1 MAEDMRNAKLRGGKW
16 RMIDRRR
23 SLSISGYNGNNFGS
37 RYNSNSSEGCGLQ
50 TCVML
55 SASRKGIPNQ
65 PSNNNEAGNLFGSG
79 GG

>member
-1 MAEDMRNAKLRGGKW
+1 MKDDQPEEVT
-16 RMIDRRR
+16 
-23 SLSISGYNGNNFGS
+23 ISGYSGNNVGS
-37 RYNSNSSEGCGLQ
+37 RYNSNSLEGCGLQ